1 MSKDL
6 TSGGIFPALE
16 NTLSFF
22 DLRISSAFE
31 LLLVSM
37 KKERPMRFN
46 SFKIQLMLISTKIP
60 PLVKPRVFQSRLAKK

>member
-22 DLRISSAFE
+22 DLRISSTFE

-37 KKERPMRFN
+37 KKERPIGFN
-46 SFKIQLMLISTKIP
+46 SFKIQPKLISTKIP
-60 PLVKPRVFQSRLAKK
+60 QAWNRSVFQSSLAKE